1 MMVLCIVF
9 GIITFISLTS
19 FFLLLDDLK
28 EITKQIDYKN
38 KTNSHFDISVKSSV
52 PSIKKLQ
59 IKINELYENV
69 NKVEEIASKKE
80 KEMRTLMSGIS
91 HDIRTPLTSIKGYLK
106 LIEESNDDKERKK
119 YYDIIE
125 YRLDTLSS
133 MLEDLFIH
141 SKISDSEYEL
151 KKESVEI
158 FPIICKVMASFYYDF
173 KNRNIEPIIHFSN
186 KHLRV
191 MANQDMLIR
200 MFHNLVSNALKHGY
214 DYFEIREQ
222 DNKIYFI
229 NKVQNS
235 DHIEIERLFDR
246 FYLADSSRHQN
257 SAGLGLS
264 IVKQIAEIHGWGI
277 DANMEDNKIN
287 IILDIK

>member
-9 GIITFISLTS
+9 GIITVISLTS

-28 EITKQIDYKN
+28 EITKQINYKN
-38 KTNSHFDISVKSSV
+38 KTNSHFDISVQSSV
-52 PSIKKLQ
+52 PSIKKIQ

-133 MLEDLFIH
+133 MLEDLLYTQ
-141 SKISDSEYEL
+141 K
-151 KKESVEI
+151 
-158 FPIICKVMASFYYDF
+158 
-173 KNRNIEPIIHFSN
+173 
-186 KHLRV
+186 
-191 MANQDMLIR
+191 
-200 MFHNLVSNALKHGY
+200 
-214 DYFEIREQ
+214 
-222 DNKIYFI
+222 
-229 NKVQNS
+229 
-235 DHIEIERLFDR
+235 
-246 FYLADSSRHQN
+246 
-257 SAGLGLS
+257 
-264 IVKQIAEIHGWGI
+264 
-277 DANMEDNKIN
+277 
-287 IILDIK
+287 